1 MNKAENTFIVIK
13 AVDGEIEIKGEF
25 KNRYEA
31 EERLVE
37 VIADTISNFD
47 DYEPED
53 IESII
58 ELGYENTSY
67 GSIYIEEDG
76 EVPEGANI

>member
-1 MNKAENTFIVIK
+1 MYKVIK
-13 AVDGEIEIKGEF
+13 VDDGEMEIHGEF
-25 KNRYEA
+25 ENLYEA
-31 EERLVE
+31 EERLIS

-67 GSIYIEEDG
+67 GSIYIEDDG